1 MAQGLDIK
9 AFTDG
14 ALGPWW
20 QSALVGI
27 VAASAFLG
35 LLGTFWGLVK
45 TVQARRARK
54 KEAPELS
61 QHVISRLQDQYKRS
75 AISFDALGKSIPK
88 PTSFGVYLGILHNP
102 TTGEEE
108 RLLHQ
113 YDLLVVDPSQ
123 AGVLDALAEP
133 ELEVS
138 PHVVGRLDLFQMLNS
153 ASLGTENKMTLSL
166 ERVLVAVDGLFQHP
180 GAQRAFTGLML
191 AGWHS
196 HLPTTMLN
204 VLARCLA
211 EMGFDVYLE
220 IVPPHFLEGPS
231 LPDLACFAGVMV
243 KNGTILP
250 NGEVRDYFQMEKMRS
265 TTKAFV
271 AQSCLRSFTVMI
283 WDTIDERVEVSHAVV
298 KRSFGWSG
306 YHGAITWIG
315 SEASI
320 THAESNVPV
329 LEPLAAFHWLKDQKV
344 MQFHE
349 VYRKTRQ
356 LSPQVSRHM
365 KEFESLES
373 ILPSMRYI
381 LDAIQRN
388 SSGTSSISASTLYGQ
403 DGNSGDGPH
412 SISTN
417 GTLGDSGHGMEWV
430 AGISRTA
437 LDPLSSSISGT
448 NYQGLGCFPVGLP
461 VTEDAFHE
469 VVKSQRR
476 LRRLGLLNQMA
487 SNKVRDLAISIQLY
501 LAAQSMSNTPS
512 QVTRALRDF
521 ADLLGKA
528 SDLDQLS
535 DPIQIH
541 VGIDSGFH
549 GSAGSQF
556 WSVYETDRRSGA
568 LVIYVSKNAQNV
580 LSTILHAFL
589 SSRSMPRYQCLLLE
603 FDFFRFTA
611 GTETADCLP
620 ERLRQDLD
628 LLSPGDLLLL
638 LQQFKFSQWD
648 ESCPLLTLLKA
659 SCEDLLLD
667 APSFDLLKEKGNVEY
682 IGDTITTEELVG
694 SRVAWYKQYGF
705 NAVDSTTAEEVF
717 TDVHFAFR
725 DILHNKLYGQLELI
739 TSVLSTILMEGEGK
753 AHSSQLDP
761 FSDLL
766 VFSVFCA
773 ARKAAFEE
781 VYVEVS
787 DRNPLFN
794 EFSDQSAAFAELF
807 ALGSRCEAYFDVSP
821 SAFGKMLSDRHRAFY
836 GLPENQPPMW
846 IHNAPAFASAYASA
860 STDID
865 PKQKESSMPGYRRFT
880 FLSVFAIPALID
892 IILLTTIERGLY
904 LSGSMDS
911 QQQQYATLALMI
923 SLLLSGAIGTWISI
937 GGTYYLIS
945 MAFSAAN
952 MFILTR
958 LLGGLAFTVLVGLLG
973 LVIISVKSSFG
984 GGLIFFFYLVALTSY
999 LSVLAALSSFQFP
1012 GSTFLNGRNII
1023 IAAVPTLL
1031 LSPIATSWLPKK
1043 SSQIT
1048 IVYLVVLYA
1057 FIGILFIG
1065 LRWVGSRWVT
1075 WLSQVHVVD
1084 DAAVKEWY
1092 IRTQAGGRK
1101 DAYEGMTD
1109 PAAMSL
1115 ARTCL
1120 SDAVEKE
1127 RQRRFWQRSRADP
1140 LVLKLAGCWEATI
1153 FLLNW
1158 YCRLSDVK
1166 RPMPYT
1172 STWNI
1177 EVRVAFDSLMQN
1189 QKGIRLHNSFIHWRN
1204 AGDEVATGILYFL
1217 VALLDRWVGL
1227 LYGAPLLGLTRVD
1240 CALDFGNDFDDDLP
1254 TGKYRY
1260 SCDQVMRVAV
1270 GFGLAYYLIGAVLLD
1285 YKAQHLHQLAEEQT
1299 PISIQSKEFIR
1310 AAEFYDAKVKR
1321 RLYWRTLF
1329 RFLGVHVWALCMCTL
1344 LVWVFDGNKMAFLTF
1359 IAYVTAYTGL
1369 LLYQYN
1375 KIFSG
1380 PHAVMPLLVA
1390 VLIGIPLGLVLK
1402 KYNMSP
1408 VPGSDPVKMVA
1419 WAFNDVLSL
1428 GVATWTA
1435 AFLSWFTAKIGI
1447 PKKGKLE
1454 DDEQQRTFHS
1464 YGGLGLDQK
1473 WSQSELEAFYDGIVT
1488 GPHIERFTIH
1498 PKEHPGTEIKT
1509 LLLSCNEETL
1519 SSLALEAYPGI
1530 PEVSRRV
1537 VMAWDR
1543 GMITVELASMRSVMP
1558 AEADVR
1564 ALSYYSGG
1572 RLHII
1577 VDPDSDSAS
1586 NEQTNVASNCRVVA
1600 ETLIHA
1606 VGEAFFGLTHE
1617 HALISESLLVCRY
1630 VNEEITRVPERLRR
1644 ALPASLT
1651 SQKKHAFVTAT
1662 RRELLRYLCFG
1673 LPYDTMWDSMPFE
1686 IRRLLLRRCLGET
1699 LSPTAVQLLWLENSL
1714 QAEDGCALETR
1725 VARYDLAAILSV
1737 HKLNYFR
1744 KQAAK
1749 QISEKSMATEISGDF
1764 QWLKKQNII
1773 NTKATFFHR
1782 ATLIVRAPL
1791 AKIYHAIGLW
1801 VKFLTI
1807 APIADPEY
1815 QRELNCVV
1823 KRYGAAAAPAKFLLV
1838 ALWMYS
1844 KKVQSTILPW
1854 FLFKDRMA
1862 LKQMW
1867 KDIKGTRITLKQD
1880 HLTIQ
1885 AYDNNVTA
1893 FVRKGG
1899 QGSFKLFYYA
1909 GIHDQE
1915 PHNGPVVAVS
1925 TYSKDMRLTGREVFK
1940 NGLLTD
1946 EYIYEY
1952 PANKK
1957 RGPAKG
1963 ISRAEATRI
1972 PLTRNCVKG
1981 ENQSA
1986 VAQYNHKGFIE
1997 SGSYV
2002 RHGNLIRFKYHYRKN
2017 AKYDDELLRA
2027 EFVLPHLSCN
2037 VSWAAPPIRHPEKP
2051 ERWIP
2056 HSRVQEATFVQG
2068 SDVYECLW
2076 VYNHQYHPV
2085 IQTKLNGH
2093 PVETPEMIRH
2103 DWLGLLIKPSDCT
2116 FLTDN
2121 PLLSF
2126 GSVNTGALQRLFR
2139 LNTTLLPA
2147 STSQKRSQLWK
2158 VWKKS
2163 SEIDGV
2169 VIRWLDEKLLREDRM
2184 LKPYW
2189 RRRDRGALVKAE
2201 DYLALHADT
2210 IMASSELSNDIS
2222 AWTPLA
2228 IRLSDLL
2235 TFGQGGDAVVYTR
2248 TKALQPDTD
2257 DIMHV
2262 VAVDTGT
2269 WPNEGGGVSACR
2281 RDLINNLRT
2290 IRWNMVVESAND
2302 FGLPKFQTQEN
2313 VESLKVIPL
2322 WGLDFMHPVHGMF
2335 FNKLDSEVDHLVK
2348 EATREDIRR
2357 NFLPTLTALI
2367 KGARTLTLS
2376 DDDVKQATRALVNLN
2391 TYFQDSRHWKEVWTS
2406 DVVKEAWRQLWLA
2419 DDLPNT
2425 KPPSEWFDTERPTLG
2440 HLDSALELWF
2450 RYLFIFSIP
2459 IPERVPSVFQASHH
2473 SVSAAFGIVCK
2484 IKRNCVLQ
2492 IWDHAISWRET
2503 NLYLSS
2509 ALSTLPPFIRNS
2521 LLGLMR
2527 LSSMLTLH
2535 HADHILPC
2543 ADFFNPGWE
2552 TEIGTSQGTVENR
2565 KVFKRKIDPVVNGI
2579 TDMQKFAPVKEI
2591 TTTKPTV
2598 TMLSHVWFA
2607 KDIKTALLAADII
2620 VHQWGFKE
2628 YQLDIY
2634 GALNK
2639 APIYSSECQEII
2651 ATKGLAPNVTL
2662 RGSAD
2667 PGMVLGKTWLFLN
2680 SSVSEGL
2687 PLALGEAAL
2696 TGAPVVCTD
2705 VGASLRVLTNPENNE
2720 RFSEIVAPNDPLS
2733 LARAQINLLA
2743 LLDQWTKYA
2752 DDPEDQPAP
2761 LLPINPTSSDVE
2773 RITQRMYDKS
2783 EQRRALGMMARKI
2796 VQTSFSGERYL
2807 REHEQMLWVGK
2818 AKSDAYGRPAALE
2831 APREGE
2837 RSRIHAPARTY
2848 AEVVDAQLEKM
2859 AHPKPSFL
2867 RDRHRQ
2873 STGTSFTSMYSASG
2887 SDERLAIPPPT
2898 AIHGASSPVLE
2909 GNSLG
2914 LLGPAGTMPRPRKAR
2929 SVNEGALSFEEK
2941 LRRRE
2946 DRISKVSSH
2955 HSRIGYVPSMLSEVI
2970 NAHDIEDAGEIERM
2984 PERRSPERRSPDK
2997 G

>member
-9 AFTDG
+9 AFADG
-14 ALGPWW
+14 KLGTWWQLALLGIVVASAALGLL
-20 QSALVGI
+20 AT
-27 VAASAFLG
+27 FLG
-35 LLGTFWGLVK
+35 LVK
-45 TVQARRARK
+45 IIRSRYAAN
-54 KEAPELS
+54 EEFAELS
-61 QHVISRLQDQYKRS
+61 LRVTSRLKDRFRRS
-75 AISFDALGKSIPK
+75 TISFDAFGKSIPK
-88 PTSFGVYLGILHNP
+88 PTSFGVYLGSIHDP
-102 TTGEEE
+102 PREEDE
-108 RLLHQ
+108 RLLNQ

-123 AGVLDALAEP
+123 AGVLDALAGP
-133 ELEVS
+133 DLDFS
-138 PHVVGRLDLFQMLNS
+138 PHIVGRLDLFQMLNTE
-153 ASLGTENKMTLSL
+153 SLGSENKMSRSL

-180 GAQRAFTGLML
+180 GAQRAFTGLLL

-196 HLPTTMLN
+196 HLPTAMLN
-204 VLARCLA
+204 VLAGCLS
-211 EMGFDVYLE
+211 ELGFDVYLE

-231 LPDLACFAGVMV
+231 LPNLACFAGVII

-265 TTKAFV
+265 TTKAFI
-271 AQSCLRSFTVMI
+271 AQSCLRTFTVMI

-306 YHGAITWIG
+306 YHGALTWIG

-329 LEPLAAFHWLKDQKV
+329 LEPLAAFHWLKDQRV
-344 MQFHE
+344 MHFHE
-349 VYRKTRQ
+349 VYRKCRH
-356 LSPQVSRHM
+356 LSSHVARH
-365 KEFESLES
+365 KEEFESLES
-373 ILPSMRYI
+373 ILPSMRCI
-381 LDAIQRN
+381 LNAIERN
-388 SSGTSSISASTLYGQ
+388 SSGSSSISALALDGQ
-403 DGNSGDGPH
+403 DGVCSDGPN
-412 SISTN
+412 SVSTN
-417 GTLGDSGHGMEWV
+417 GTLGDHGHGMEWM
-430 AGISRTA
+430 AGINRTA
-437 LDPLSSSISGT
+437 LDPLSNSVSGT
-448 NYQGLGCFPVGLP
+448 DYLGLGCFPIGLS

-487 SNKVRDLAISIQLY
+487 SSKVRDLATPIQLC
-501 LAAQSMSNTPS
+501 LAAQSMPNVSH
-512 QVTRALRDF
+512 QITRALMDF

-535 DPIQIH
+535 DPIQVY

-556 WSVYETDRRSGA
+556 WSVYETDRRSGS
-568 LVIYVSKNAQNV
+568 LVIYVSKNAQNM
-580 LSTILHAFL
+580 LLTILHAFL

-603 FDFFRFTA
+603 FNYYRFTA
-611 GTETADCLP
+611 SPESIDCLP
-620 ERLRQDLD
+620 ERFRQDLE

-648 ESCPLLTLLKA
+648 ETCPMLTLIKA
-659 SCEDLLLD
+659 SCEEFLLD
-667 APSFDLLKEKGNVEY
+667 APSFEMLKEKGNIEY
-682 IGDTITTEELVG
+682 IGDTITVEELVG
-694 SRVAWYKQYGF
+694 SRVAWYKQHGLDD
-705 NAVDSTTAEEVF
+705 VDSTTAEEVF

-725 DILHNKLYGQLELI
+725 DILHNKLYDQLEFI
-739 TSVLSTILMEGEGK
+739 TSVMSKILLDEDGNARK
-753 AHSSQLDP
+753 SRLDP
-761 FSDLL
+761 MSDLL
-766 VFSVFCA
+766 VFSVFCV

-846 IHNAPAFASAYASA
+846 IHNAPAFASAYAAA

-904 LSGSMDS
+904 LSGTMNS
-911 QQQQYATLALMI
+911 QQQHYATLALMI

-937 GGTYYLIS
+937 GGTYYLTS

-958 LLGGLAFTVLVGLLG
+958 LLGGLAFTALVGLLG
-973 LVIISVKSSFG
+973 LVTISIKSTFG
-984 GGLIFFFYLVALTSY
+984 NALVFFFYLIALTSY

-1023 IAAVPTLL
+1023 IAVVPILL
-1031 LSPIATSWLPKK
+1031 LSPVVTSWLPKQ
-1043 SSQIT
+1043 STQIT
-1048 IVYLVVLYA
+1048 IVYLVILYA
-1057 FIGILFIG
+1057 FIGLLFTG
-1065 LRWVGSRWVT
+1065 LRWIGSRWVT
-1075 WLSQVHVVD
+1075 WLSKVHVID
-1084 DAAVKEWY
+1084 DATVKEWY

-1109 PAAMSL
+1109 PAALSL

-1120 SDAVEKE
+1120 SNAVEKE
-1127 RQRRFWQRSRADP
+1127 RHRRFWQRSKADP
-1140 LVLKLAGCWEATI
+1140 LVLRLAGCWEATI

-1177 EVRVAFDSLMQN
+1177 EVRVAFDSMMQN

-1204 AGDEVATGILYFL
+1204 AGDEVGTGILYFL

-1227 LYGAPLLGLTRVD
+1227 LYGTPLLGLTRVD
-1240 CALDFGNDFDDDLP
+1240 CALDFGSDFDDDLP

-1285 YKAQHLHQLAEEQT
+1285 YKAQHLHQLADEQT

-1310 AAEFYDAKVKR
+1310 AAEIYDAKVKR

-1329 RFLGVHVWALCMCTL
+1329 RFLGVHVWALCVCAL
-1344 LVWVFDGNKMAFLTF
+1344 LVWIFDGNKMAFLTF
-1359 IAYVTAYTGL
+1359 IAYVGAYTGL
-1369 LLYQYN
+1369 LWYQYN

-1390 VLIGIPLGLVLK
+1390 VLVGIPLGLVLK
-1402 KYNMSP
+1402 KYNVSP
-1408 VPGSDPVKMVA
+1408 VPGSNPVKMVT
-1419 WAFNDVLSL
+1419 WAFNDVVSL

-1435 AFLSWFTAKIGI
+1435 ALLSCFTAKIGI
-1447 PKKGKLE
+1447 PKKGKL
-1454 DDEQQRTFHS
+1454 DVDHQQRTFHS

-1498 PKEHPGTEIKT
+1498 PREHPGTEIKA

-1519 SSLALEAYPGI
+1519 SFLALKAFPGI
-1530 PEVSRRV
+1530 AEVACRIV
-1537 VMAWDR
+1537 LAWER
-1543 GMITVELASMRSVMP
+1543 GLITVDFASMRSVMP
-1558 AEADVR
+1558 EEADVR

-1572 RLHII
+1572 RLHVV
-1577 VDPDSDSAS
+1577 VDPGPDSPS
-1586 NEQTNVASNCRVVA
+1586 NEPINVASNCRVVA

-1606 VGEAFFGLTHE
+1606 AGEAFFGLSHE
-1617 HALISESLLVCRY
+1617 HSLISESLLVCRY
-1630 VNEEITRVPERLRR
+1630 VNEEFTRVPERVRR
-1644 ALPASLT
+1644 ALPTSLT
-1651 SQKKHAFVTAT
+1651 SQKKHAFLTAT
-1662 RRELLRYLCFG
+1662 RRELLRYLCYG
-1673 LPYDTMWDSMPFE
+1673 LSFDTMWDSMPLE
-1686 IRRLLLRRCLGET
+1686 IRHLLLRRCLGES
-1699 LSPTAVQLLWLENSL
+1699 LSPTNFQLLWLENNLKS
-1714 QAEDGCALETR
+1714 EDDCALETR
-1725 VARYDLAAILSV
+1725 IARYDLAAVLLV
-1737 HKLNYFR
+1737 HKLNYLR
-1744 KQAAK
+1744 KQTAE
-1749 QISEKSMATEISGDF
+1749 QISEKNMVIDISDDF
-1764 QWLKKQNII
+1764 QWLKKQNSI
-1773 NTKATFFHR
+1773 NTKISVFHR
-1782 ATLIVRAPL
+1782 MRLAIRAPL
-1791 AKIYHAIGLW
+1791 ARVYHAVGLW
-1801 VKFLTI
+1801 VKFLAI

-1823 KRYGAAAAPAKFLLV
+1823 KRYGTVATLLKILLV
-1838 ALWMYS
+1838 CLWMYS

-1854 FLFKDRMA
+1854 FLFKDRMT

-1867 KDIKGTRITLKQD
+1867 KDIKGTRITLKQN

-1893 FVRKGG
+1893 FVHKGG
-1899 QGSFKLFYYA
+1899 QGSFKLFYYN
-1909 GIHDQE
+1909 GIHSQE
-1915 PHNGPVVAVS
+1915 PRTGQVVAVS
-1925 TYSKDMRLTGREVFK
+1925 TYSKEMRLTAREIFR
-1940 NGLLTD
+1940 NGLPTD
-1946 EYIYEY
+1946 EYTYEY
-1952 PANKK
+1952 STNKK
-1957 RGPAKG
+1957 QRPLKG
-1963 ISRAEATRI
+1963 MSRAEVARI
-1972 PLTRNCVKG
+1972 PLTRTCVKG
-1981 ENQSA
+1981 ENQFA
-1986 VAQYNHKGFIE
+1986 VVQYNHKGFIE

-2056 HSRVQEATFVQG
+2056 HSRVQEATFVQN

-2103 DWLGLLIKPSDCT
+2103 DWLGLLNKPSGCT

-2126 GSVNTGALQRLFR
+2126 GSVRTGVFQRLLH

-2169 VIRWLDEKLLREDRM
+2169 VIRWLDEKLLREDQM

-2189 RRRDRGALVKAE
+2189 RRRDRGALIKAE
-2201 DYLALHADT
+2201 DYLARHADT

-2248 TKALQPDTD
+2248 TKTLQPDTE
-2257 DIMHV
+2257 DIIHV
-2262 VAVDTGT
+2262 IAVDTGT

-2290 IRWNMVVESAND
+2290 VRWNMVVESAND

-2348 EATREDIRR
+2348 EATKEDIRR
-2357 NFLPTLTALI
+2357 NFLPTLTALV

-2406 DVVKEAWRQLWLA
+2406 AVVKEAWRELWLA

-2620 VHQWGFKE
+2620 LHQWGFKE

-2662 RGSAD
+2662 CGSAD
-2667 PGMVLGKTWLFLN
+2667 PGMVLSKTWLFLN

-2743 LLDQWTKYA
+2743 LLGQWTKYA
-2752 DDPEDQPAP
+2752 EDPEDQPAP
-2761 LLPINPTSSDVE
+2761 VLPINPTTADVE
-2773 RITQRMYDKS
+2773 MITKRMYEKS

-2818 AKSDAYGRPAALE
+2818 AKSDAYGVPIPPE
-2831 APREGE
+2831 PPTPTE
-2837 RSRIHAPARTY
+2837 RSRIHAPVRTY

-2867 RDRHRQ
+2867 RGRRRSAHT
-2873 STGTSFTSMYSASG
+2873 SFTSFTSMYSAAG
-2887 SDERLAIPPPT
+2887 SDENSVLPPSTSPGP
-2898 AIHGASSPVLE
+2898 GATGQE
-2909 GNSLG
+2909 GNALG
-2914 LLGPAGTMPRPRKAR
+2914 VQKPAGSVSRPPRR
-2929 SVNEGALSFEEK
+2929 SVSEVGVMSFEEK
-2941 LRRRE
+2941 LKKRE
-2946 DRISKVSSH
+2946 DRISRVSSY
-2955 HSRIGYVPSMLSEVI
+2955 HSRAGYVPSMLSEVV
-2970 NAHDIEDAGEIERM
+2970 NANEISRTREHG
-2984 PERRSPERRSPDK
+2984 PTPERRSPDK
-2997 G
+2997 A